1 MSQKT
6 VLITGVS
13 SGLGRAFAIQL
24 LNAGYR
30 VVGTVRRADLVR
42 EFDSQKPGEALARA
56 TASAISEKSLWRL
69 RQS

>member
-13 SGLGRAFAIQL
+13 SGLGRAFAIEL

-30 VVGTVRRADLVR
+30 IVGTVAEQSWSPSSRRR
-42 EFDSQKPGEALARA
+42 SQGRRSRGFL
-56 TASAISEKSLWRL
+56 I
-69 RQS
+69 